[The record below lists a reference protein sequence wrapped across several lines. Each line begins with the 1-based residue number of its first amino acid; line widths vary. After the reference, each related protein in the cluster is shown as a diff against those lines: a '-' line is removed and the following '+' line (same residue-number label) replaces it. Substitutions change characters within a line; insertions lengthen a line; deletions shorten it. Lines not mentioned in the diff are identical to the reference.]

1 MAFSRYFQLAV
12 LFFALSLVETIA
24 APNMELE
31 ECRRLATQGDAEAQ
45 WQLGK
50 RYETGDGV
58 KRNPMGAIA
67 QYRKAADQGH
77 REACAKLASYYE
89 TGTLVGKNQA
99 LAAKYRAM
107 SNGEDPEV
115 AVADAKATAHAKKF
129 DEVEVALDYIIGRNG
144 KEKDP
149 KTGIRLLYNSAKDN
163 PDAQRIFCEAWSVD
177 AVDVGEIDDEEW
189 ELVIPWFRKS
199 FENGLRTCGHIL
211 GIDAFE
217 RKKFPAAIQYWTAA
231 GNAGVAKSWY
241 FLGSFYSESL
251 GDKAFHGPKHLHDE
265 RKAKTAF
272 EKASALKWGG
282 QGDAL
287 FMFGLI
293 CLYANDRENVDYKKA
308 FRIFRDFLQ
317 QEPDNP
323 IYLLDYGWAGI
334 RSDTDGKFAQLED
347 LNWQLRGQS
356 FAPAVR
362 RDMEARRE
370 QIRRT
375 IGQTVRHYMRY
386 IKQAAEMGY
395 ESAQKDFAYLNG
407 LFGY

>member
-1 MAFSRYFQLAV
+1 MELIRYL
-12 LFFALSLVETIA
+12 LLIALISALPLVETFA

-31 ECRRLATQGDAEAQ
+31 ECRRLAMQGEAEAQ
-45 WQLGK
+45 WQLGQ

-58 KRNPMGAIA
+58 KQDAMRAIA
-67 QYRKAADQGH
+67 QYKKAADQGH

-89 TGTLVGKNQA
+89 SGTLVGKNPSQ
-99 LAAKYRAM
+99 AAKYRAM
-107 SNGEDPEV
+107 ADGEDPDL
-115 AVADAKATAHAKKF
+115 AVADAKATAKAKRY
-129 DEVEVALDYIIGRNG
+129 DEVEVAIDYIIGRNG

-149 KTGIRLLYNSAKDN
+149 KTGIRLLYSAAKDN
-163 PDAQRIFCEAWSVD
+163 PDAQRVFCEAWSAD
-177 AVDVGEIDDEEW
+177 AVDVGEIDAAEW
-189 ELVIPWFRKS
+189 ELVIPWFRKA
-199 FENGLRTCGHIL
+199 FENGLRTCGHVL

-217 RKKFPAAIQYWTAA
+217 RKNFPAVIQYWTAA
-231 GNAGVAKSWY
+231 GKAGVAKSWY

-251 GDKAFHGPKHLHDE
+251 GTKAFHGPKHLHDE
-265 RKAKTAF
+265 RKAKAAF
-272 EKASALKWGG
+272 EKASAQKWGG
-282 QGDAL
+282 QEDAL
-287 FMFGLI
+287 FMFALI
-293 CLYANDRENVDYKKA
+293 CLYATDKENLDYKKA

-334 RSDTDGKFAQLED
+334 RSDTDGQFAQLED

-370 QIRRT
+370 QIKRA

-386 IKQAAEMGY
+386 IKQAADKGY
-395 ESAQKDFAYLNG
+395 ESAQKDFNYLNG